1 MSFYRTLLWWL
12 VLAALGAL
20 AWELLSQDLGNVVI
34 RWHGQTITT
43 TVAFALVAW
52 AFLSL
57 LFWALWSLAR
67 LPFVAWRRHAKR
79 QARQRLINGLIA
91 LHEGRHARAESLLA
105 KAAAED
111 DARLLARIG
120 AREAALRRGD
130 LVAAA
135 TLQAALT
142 ESDPLAAALHAAD
155 SLLAQQRAQDVLEL
169 LQPFVE
175 QRSLPPRG
183 VLQRGEALCLLG
195 RADEALSLIES
206 LRAEQS
212 LSIDNLLLL
221 ERRWRATMLRQS
233 PDANELHR
241 RWMALPAL
249 ARDEHALIVA
259 YAERAG
265 ALGLEAQAADA
276 LADALDQRWDETLV
290 RTFGL
295 LPPAREDRRL
305 ARAERWLAQHPADAA
320 LSLALGR
327 ICLRQQQWSR
337 AEDMLNRAIVQGA
350 GSEAWEELGHLHTA
364 GNDSARAQLS
374 YANALRA
381 QRGEATLNPG
391 GRTLREQIAAEAVL
405 EQRNE
410 HGLPLLP
417 REPL

>member
-34 RWHGQTITT
+34 RWHGKTITT

-57 LFWALWSLAR
+57 LFWALWSLVR

-79 QARQRLINGLIA
+79 QARQRLISGLVA

-105 KAAAED
+105 KAANDD

-142 ESDPLAAALHAAD
+142 ENDPIAAALHAAD
-155 SLLAQQRAQDVLEL
+155 SLLAQQRPQDVLEL

-175 QRSLPPRG
+175 QRNLPPRG
-183 VLQRGEALCLLG
+183 LMQRSEALCQLG
-195 RADEALSLIES
+195 RADEALASIEA
-206 LRAEQS
+206 LRAEHV

-221 ERRWRATMLRQS
+221 ERRWRATMLRQAA
-233 PDANELHR
+233 DANELHR
-241 RWMALPAL
+241 RWMTLPAL
-249 ARDEHALIVA
+249 ARDEHALIAA

-265 ALGLEAQAADA
+265 ALGLESQAADA
-276 LADALDQRWDETLV
+276 LADAIDQRWDESLV
-290 RTFGL
+290 RAYGL
-295 LPPAREDRRL
+295 LPPAREDRRA
-305 ARAERWLAQHPADAA
+305 ARAERWLAQHPADAG

-327 ICLRQQQWSR
+327 IYLRQQSWSK
-337 AEDMLNRAIVQGA
+337 AEDMLSRAIAQGA

-364 GNDSARAQLS
+364 GNDSVRAQLS

-381 QRGEATLNPG
+381 QRGEITLNPS
-391 GRTLREQIAAEAVL
+391 GRSLRDQIAAEAVL